1 MLKIEHLTKIYG
13 EKKAVDDLSLHS
25 LCVQR
30 SCLLWQIPSCCGGS
44 WGKVQSSSSNYSN
57 YKKQEVKSIMNTL
70 LEIKNVTKNFGS
82 GDAVSHALNGVSFAM
97 EQGEFIA
104 VMGASGSGKSTLLN
118 VIATIERP
126 STGSILLEGRDI
138 SELCEDD
145 LAAFRRDCLGFIF
158 QEYNLLDTLTVA
170 ENVVLPLNLRKCPSA
185 EAEKRLAEAA
195 ASLEITDQLFKFP
208 RQLSGGQ
215 RQRAA
220 CARALITKPA
230 LILADEPTG
239 ALDSANSRSLMQT
252 FTRMNEQLGA
262 TILMVTHDAVV
273 GSYASRILFLKDGKI
288 WNELSRG
295 DRTRQAMYHDILNT
309 MAVLGGEADV
319 R

>member
-1 MLKIEHLTKIYG
+1 
-13 EKKAVDDLSLHS
+13 
-25 LCVQR
+25 
-30 SCLLWQIPSCCGGS
+30 
-44 WGKVQSSSSNYSN
+44 
-57 YKKQEVKSIMNTL
+57 MNTL
-70 LEIKNVTKNFGS
+70 LEIKNVTKYFGS
-82 GDAVSHALNGVSFAM
+82 GDAVSKALNGVSFSM
-97 EQGEFIA
+97 EQGEFTA

-118 VIATIERP
+118 VIATIDRP
-126 STGSILLEGRDI
+126 SSGSILLEGRDI
-138 SELCEDD
+138 AEMKEGE
-145 LAAFRRDCLGFIF
+145 LAAFRRDQLGFIF

-170 ENVVLPLNLRKCPSA
+170 ENIVLPLNLKKCPLR
-185 EAEKRLAEAA
+185 ETEKRLAKAA
-195 ASLEITDQLFKFP
+195 ASLEIADQLSKFP

-220 CARALITKPA
+220 CARALITEPA

-239 ALDSANSRSLMQT
+239 ALDSANSKSLMQT
-252 FTRMNEQLGA
+252 FTLMNEQLGS

-288 WNELSRG
+288 WNELYRG
-295 DRTRQAMYHDILNT
+295 DRTRQAMYHEILNT